1 MIRNE
6 KALIVSGL
14 LVTFISTAIITFLF
28 LFSNLSS
35 LLYKSILLGT
45 FLSFLNFTV
54 GFLLIKLSIKK
65 SDKLFLTLLWGG
77 LLFRLLISLS
87 LVIITLKFL
96 EINAYGFIFS
106 IFFFYIFY
114 LIIEILYLN
123 LRRKSQFDGK
133 Q

>member
-6 KALIVSGL
+6 KTLIVLGF
-14 LVTFISTAIITFLF
+14 LVTVLSLAIYIILF
-28 LFSNLSS
+28 LASNLSS
-35 LLYKSILLGT
+35 LLFKSILFGT
-45 FLSFLNFTV
+45 LLSLLNFAI
-54 GFLLIKLSIKK
+54 GFLLIRLSIKK
-65 SDKLFLTLLWGG
+65 SDKVFLTVLWGG
-77 LLFRLLISLS
+77 LLFRLLISLT

-114 LIIEILYLN
+114 LIIEIIYLN

-133 Q
+133 

>member
-65 SDKLFLTLLWGG
+65 SDKLFLTMLWGG

-133 Q
+133 

>member
-6 KALIVSGL
+6 KPLILTALFVTIVIFGILTVL
-14 LVTFISTAIITFLF
+14 LIFSEISII
-28 LFSNLSS
+28 
-35 LLYKSILLGT
+35 LYKSILFGAL
-45 FLSFLNFTV
+45 LSLLNFAI
-54 GFLLIKLSIKK
+54 GFLLIKLSIRK
-65 SDKLFLTLLWGG
+65 SDKVFLTLLWGG

-87 LVIITLKFL
+87 LVIIILNFL
-96 EINAYGFIFS
+96 EINSYGFIFS

>member
-6 KALIVSGL
+6 KFLIALGL
-14 LVTFISTAIITFLF
+14 SVTFITLASITILF
-28 LFSNLSS
+28 LSTNLSS
-35 LLYKSILLGT
+35 LLYESILLGT

-54 GFLLIKLSIKK
+54 GFLLIKISIQK
-65 SDKLFLTLLWGG
+65 SDRVFLTTLWGG

-87 LVIITLKFL
+87 LVIIMLKFL

-114 LIIEILYLN
+114 LTIEILYLN

-133 Q
+133 

>member
-65 SDKLFLTLLWGG
+65 SDKLFLTMLWGG

>member
-65 SDKLFLTLLWGG
+65 SDKVFLTMLWGG

>member
-45 FLSFLNFTV
+45 FLSFFNFTV

-65 SDKLFLTLLWGG
+65 SDKVFLTMLWGG

-133 Q
+133 

>member
-6 KALIVSGL
+6 KTLIVLGF
-14 LVTFISTAIITFLF
+14 LVTVVLLAIYIILF
-28 LFSNLSS
+28 LASNLSS
-35 LLYKSILLGT
+35 LLFKSILFGT
-45 FLSFLNFTV
+45 LLSLLNFAI
-54 GFLLIKLSIKK
+54 GFLLIRLSIKK
-65 SDKLFLTLLWGG
+65 SDKVFLTVLWGG
-77 LLFRLLISLS
+77 LLFRLLISLT

-114 LIIEILYLN
+114 LIIEIIYLN

-133 Q
+133 

>member
-1 MIRNE
+1 
-6 KALIVSGL
+6 
-14 LVTFISTAIITFLF
+14 
-28 LFSNLSS
+28 
-35 LLYKSILLGT
+35 
-45 FLSFLNFTV
+45 
-54 GFLLIKLSIKK
+54 LLIKLSIKK
-65 SDKLFLTLLWGG
+65 SDKLFLTMLWGG